1 MQLALELL
9 APAKNKDIGIAAVS
23 CGADAVYMAGP
34 SFGAREAAGN
44 TMDDV
49 AETVRYA
56 HRFGAKVYLTVNTI
70 LYDNELAEAEVLIR
84 EAVRAGVDA
93 LIVQDLAVL
102 KMDIPPIPLFAST
115 QCDIRTPEKARL
127 LESLGFVRLIL
138 ARELSLEQIRS
149 IRSAV
154 LCDLE
159 FFVHGALCV
168 SYSGQCYL
176 SRRLTGRSANRGA
189 CAQACRSLY
198 DLEDGDGKVLQRGV
212 SLLSLKDLRL
222 DGRIPDLVAAGITS
236 FKIEGRLKNASYVK
250 NVVRHYS
257 DRLDEFIAA
266 HPESYRRASYGKLY
280 GGFKPDVDATFNR
293 GYTEFN
299 IDGVRGDWNS
309 ADAARSTGEY
319 LGTVSGLRRDVRDGT
334 MSFYVRPEGGSEKV
348 LSNGD
353 GLMFAG
359 ESSEESVGM
368 RADTVQDGRITVKG
382 NGSVREGAKVYRNL
396 NVAFEKE
403 LEKNMPR
410 RFMDV
415 EANYRTEGGVT
426 SLEAVCE
433 DGTAT
438 SFSFAEKAVEAR
450 NPQLAAQSLRV
461 QLSKSALDYMFRI
474 GKVEAD
480 KVYFYPASEVNG
492 WRRRLAEALAS
503 AGGAGRRAAEAAP
516 APAPEGAGGTPAA
529 FAAALPPHLS
539 FLANCSNRLSEAV
552 LGSCGAVDIDPAY
565 ELAPV
570 PDAQVMR
577 CKYCI
582 RAQAGVCL
590 KKGGDR
596 IPSPLYLVNNG
607 RRIRLEFDCRN
618 CEMLVFL

>member
-334 MSFYVRPEGGSEKV
+334 MSFYEIG
-348 LSNGD
+348 
-353 GLMFAG
+353 
-359 ESSEESVGM
+359 
-368 RADTVQDGRITVKG
+368 RAHV
-382 NGSVREGAKVYRNL
+382 
-396 NVAFEKE
+396 
-403 LEKNMPR
+403 
-410 RFMDV
+410 
-415 EANYRTEGGVT
+415 
-426 SLEAVCE
+426 
-433 DGTAT
+433 
-438 SFSFAEKAVEAR
+438 
-450 NPQLAAQSLRV
+450 
-461 QLSKSALDYMFRI
+461 
-474 GKVEAD
+474 
-480 KVYFYPASEVNG
+480 
-492 WRRRLAEALAS
+492 
-503 AGGAGRRAAEAAP
+503 
-516 APAPEGAGGTPAA
+516 
-529 FAAALPPHLS
+529 
-539 FLANCSNRLSEAV
+539 
-552 LGSCGAVDIDPAY
+552 
-565 ELAPV
+565 
-570 PDAQVMR
+570 
-577 CKYCI
+577 
-582 RAQAGVCL
+582 
-590 KKGGDR
+590 
-596 IPSPLYLVNNG
+596 
-607 RRIRLEFDCRN
+607 
-618 CEMLVFL
+618 